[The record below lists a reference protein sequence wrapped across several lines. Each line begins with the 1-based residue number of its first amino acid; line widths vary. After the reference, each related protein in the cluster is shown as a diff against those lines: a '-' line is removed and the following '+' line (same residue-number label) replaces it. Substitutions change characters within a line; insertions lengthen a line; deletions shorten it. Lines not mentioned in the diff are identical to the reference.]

1 MKSLICLAFF
11 SIILFSSCK
20 KDDAV
25 INTAPPA
32 APRENASS
40 FREIGSVSIGGI
52 GAAEITAYDPSTKK
66 LFVVS
71 NTGGTTRIDVINL
84 ADPALPVLTGSIDIS
99 PYGSNIN
106 SVAVYNGTLA
116 AAIEGALKTDA
127 GKVVVFKTTDH
138 TVIKQITVGAL
149 PDMVCFS
156 KDGRYILTANEGEPN
171 DAYTIDPLGTVSII
185 TVADNYAA
193 VTLDFASFA
202 PQLTTLQ
209 AGGLRMF
216 GPGASFAQDMEPE
229 YVTVSADS
237 KTAWVTLQENNA
249 IAKIDL
255 VTKTVT
261 SIMPLGFKNYNTEG
275 NGIDPSDRD
284 MFTVLAKWKVKG
296 MYQPDALAVYE
307 KNNIP
312 YIFTANEG
320 DAREYSGY
328 AEMKR
333 VKDII
338 LDPSSFPDGPVLRL
352 DNNLGRLN
360 ITRTL
365 GDAGLDNDFDE
376 LYSLGARSFSVWN
389 GNTGTQVWD
398 SKNELDEKAIATG
411 RYDDLRSDDKG
422 AEPEGVTL
430 GMVGN
435 KMIAFVGME
444 RADLL
449 ALYDV
454 TEPASPVFI
463 KMLNTGDAPEGITFV
478 SATES
483 PVGKSL
489 VIVSSENDGVIKIYR
504 TN

>member
-11 SIILFSSCK
+11 SIILFSACK

-25 INTAPPA
+25 ITGVPPA
-32 APRENASS
+32 VLQENAAS
-40 FREIGSVSIGGI
+40 FSEVGSVTIGGT
-52 GAAEITAYDPSTKK
+52 GAAEVTAYDPSTKK

-84 ADPALPVLTGSIDIS
+84 ANPALPVLTGSIDIS

-127 GKVVVFKTTDH
+127 GKVVVFKTSDH

-156 KDGRYILTANEGEPN
+156 KDGKYILTANEGEPN

-202 PQLTTLQ
+202 SQLATLQ

-229 YVTVSADS
+229 YVTISADS
-237 KTAWVTLQENNA
+237 KTAWITLQENNA
-249 IAKIDL
+249 IAKIDI
-255 VTKTVT
+255 VSKTIS
-261 SIMPLGFKNYNTEG
+261 SIMPLGFKNYNVDG
-275 NGIDPSDRD
+275 FGIDPSDRD
-284 MFTVLAKWKVKG
+284 NFTVLAKWKVKG

-320 DAREYSGY
+320 DAREYAGF
-328 AEMKR
+328 AENRR
-333 VKDII
+333 VKDIV
-338 LDPSSFPDGPVLRL
+338 LDAASFPDGPILRL

-365 GDAGLDNDFDE
+365 GDIGLDNDYDE
-376 LYSLGARSFSVWN
+376 LYSFGARSFSVWN

-398 SKNELDEKAIATG
+398 SKNELDQKAIASG

-435 KMIAFVGME
+435 KMIAFVGLE
-444 RADLL
+444 RADMM
-449 ALYDV
+449 ALYDIS
-454 TEPASPVFI
+454 EPAAPVFL

-478 SATES
+478 SAADS
-483 PVGKSL
+483 PIGKSL